1 MNLADSTAEDITI
14 YMVPD
19 ALTTEEVVIS
29 SQALGQTKAI
39 NQQLNSDAIANIV
52 SADRIQELPD
62 VNAAE
67 AIARLPGIAI
77 NRNGGEGQKI
87 VIRGLE
93 PKFASININGVSL
106 PSNAST
112 DRSVD
117 LSLISPELLDGIEVF
132 KSPLPD
138 MDAEAVG
145 GTVNLKLRKAPKR
158 FRMLVKG
165 LGGYNALNDDV
176 RDYKGI
182 FQISNRVLDDKVGI
196 VFQSGLERFNRGVDI
211 ITNSWR
217 QGRTDSLGNT
227 EILGNA
233 LRLEDRQEIR
243 KRINSSLGLDYSIGA
258 NQFAAFGLFSRT
270 TRDQFSMR
278 QSIEPGNQRIV
289 YRARDFESQL
299 DLFLFTLSGEHKLK
313 NLSIDWSI
321 SDSRSQGR
329 TPSLFSMDFRQNN
342 EAFAIGVNADANP
355 ETYLNFVQ
363 PNFGSNHFGRQ
374 SGNFDRNPGR

>member
-1 MNLADSTAEDITI
+1 MKKITTLLNSFFSSHAFLRVCMGAFLLIACSGLQAQSNVLKGLILDTGSGSVMPGAEIVLVEKSRIAFTDVNGIFSFGRVEPAIYTLQVRYLGYKTDTIQVNLVDSTAEDITI
-14 YMVPD
+14 YMIPD
-19 ALTTEEVVIS
+19 AITTEEVVIS

-182 FQISNRVLDDKVGI
+182 FQISNRILDDVYSTVKP
-196 VFQSGLERFNRGVDI
+196 FQ
-211 ITNSWR
+211 
-217 QGRTDSLGNT
+217 
-227 EILGNA
+227 A
-233 LRLEDRQEIR
+233 RLE
-243 KRINSSLGLDYSIGA
+243 
-258 NQFAAFGLFSRT
+258 
-270 TRDQFSMR
+270 
-278 QSIEPGNQRIV
+278 
-289 YRARDFESQL
+289 
-299 DLFLFTLSGEHKLK
+299 
-313 NLSIDWSI
+313 
-321 SDSRSQGR
+321 
-329 TPSLFSMDFRQNN
+329 NN
-342 EAFAIGVNADANP
+342 PYFII
-355 ETYLNFVQ
+355 
-363 PNFGSNHFGRQ
+363 
-374 SGNFDRNPGR
+374 